1 MPFDEQAS
9 EERDVGFPLAG
20 DSFLPHRRARRM
32 QRSSGRT
39 KFGFGDQKSARFPDG
54 SPGPL
59 EDLFVYGSP
68 FYVCGPLFLYF
79 RLKVFKRMQKNIAS
93 KNILL
98 LKIWFCM

>member
-39 KFGFGDQKSARFPDG
+39 KFGFGDQKSAPFPNG

-59 EDLFVYGSP
+59 EDLFVFVGPNFMFEVP
-68 FYVCGPLFLYF
+68 FFSSLD
-79 RLKVFKRMQKNIAS
+79 LKSLNECKRI
-93 KNILL
+93 
-98 LKIWFCM
+98 